1 MNKFISGIL
10 FLLLLVSCKNKPMKQ
25 VDVSGVEVTV
35 SVNRFDQEFYN
46 TTPETLPKI
55 KESYPFLF
63 PEQTL
68 DSVWINRIQDTD
80 EIELFDKAQQ
90 VFGDFSSEAKNIE
103 DLYKHIKYYYPTF
116 KEPVI
121 FTLITN
127 LDFKNKVMYA
137 EDFLFISLDM
147 YLGKDSEVY
156 HDFPIY
162 LSQNFDKSQLTVDI
176 GKAIG
181 AQYFMRFN
189 NRQFIDLIIN
199 EGKKMYQLDC
209 FLPNATDA
217 QKMGYS
223 NEKLAWVEENETY
236 IWKYFIE
243 NKLLYST
250 DKELYSRF
258 VEESPFSKFFME
270 IDQQSPGKVGVWL
283 GWQIVRSYMKN
294 NNVTLHQLI
303 RTDANEIFK
312 KSKYKPKK

>member
-1 MNKFISGIL
+1 MNKIISVLL
-10 FLLLLVSCKNKPMKQ
+10 FLLVAVSCNKEKVKE
-25 VDVSGVEVTV
+25 VDVSSINATVTV
-35 SVNRFDQEFYN
+35 ERFDQQFYKA
-46 TTPETLPKI
+46 TPESLPKL
-55 KESYPFLF
+55 KVKYPFLF
-63 PEQTL
+63 PEQTP
-68 DSVWINRIQDTD
+68 DSIWMGRIQDEN
-80 EIELFDKAQQ
+80 EIDLYKNAQQ
-90 VFGDFSSEAKNIE
+90 VFGDFSSEKNEIE
-103 DLYKHIKYYYPTF
+103 ELFKHVKYYYPTF
-116 KEPVI
+116 KEPNVY
-121 FTLITN
+121 TLITN
-127 LDFKNKVMYA
+127 LDFKNKVMYTQ
-137 EDFLFISLDM
+137 DFLFISLDM
-147 YLGKDSEVY
+147 YLGRNNEIY
-156 HDFPIY
+156 RDFPVY

-176 GKAIG
+176 ARAVG
-181 AQYFMRFN
+181 AQYFMRYN

-223 NEKLAWVEENETY
+223 NEKLAWAEENEAY

-250 DKELYSRF
+250 DKELYTRF
-258 VEESPFSKFFME
+258 VDEAPFSKFFME

-303 RTDANEIFK
+303 RTNADEIFK